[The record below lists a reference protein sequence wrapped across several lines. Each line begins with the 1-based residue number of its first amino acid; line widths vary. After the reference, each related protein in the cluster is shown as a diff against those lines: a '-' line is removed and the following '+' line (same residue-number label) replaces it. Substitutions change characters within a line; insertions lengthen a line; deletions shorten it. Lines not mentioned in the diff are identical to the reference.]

1 MGLDTVAWVM
11 AWEEEFG
18 IEIPEREAESPFE
31 SQVWGGTGHWP
42 VAAGDQPA
50 AGFGGRLPPKT
61 GG

>member
-11 AWEEEFG
+11 AREEEFG
-18 IEIPEREAESPFE
+18 IGIPEREAESLFE
-31 SQVWGGTGHWP
+31 NQVWGGTGHGP

-50 AGFGGRLPPKT
+50 AGFGGRLTPKT